1 MDAVQLLL
9 DAERSGEP
17 VNALP
22 AASVPD
28 TRAEGY
34 AAQAA
39 WARGERVA
47 GWKIAAT
54 SLAGQ
59 RHLQVDGPLGGLT
72 TEAMLVDPAAPVS
85 LAGNRMRLA
94 ELEFAFRL
102 DRELKPRAA
111 AYQLEEVVDATG
123 DLLLSWELPSTR
135 FADPAVVGALPLI
148 LDNACGHRLA
158 LKPAADQ
165 DWRDADL
172 AAVEVTASN
181 SNGTVHTGRGG
192 NALGDP
198 RIALTWLVNELSA
211 AGIGIQAGQ
220 FVTTGV
226 CTDPLPIAGG
236 DTITGDWG
244 RFGSFELS
252 FTE

>member
-9 DAERSGEP
+9 DAERTGEP
-17 VNALP
+17 VTELP
-22 AASVPD
+22 AGSVP
-28 TRAEGY
+28 TSRPQGY

-39 WARGERVA
+39 WVGADRVA

-59 RHLQVDGPLGGLT
+59 RHLQVDGPLGGRT
-72 TEAMLVDPAAPVS
+72 TEAMLVDPERPIS

-94 ELEFAFRL
+94 ELEFAFRF
-102 DRELKPRAA
+102 DRELGPRAA
-111 AYQLEEVVDATG
+111 AYTPEDVVDAVG
-123 DLLLSWELPSTR
+123 ELLLSWELPSTR
-135 FADPAVVGALPLI
+135 FVDPAVVGALPLI

-165 DWRDADL
+165 DWRQADL
-172 AAVEVTASN
+172 AAVEVRAAN
-181 SNGTVHTGRGG
+181 SNGTVHPGRSG

-198 RIALTWLVNELSA
+198 RLALTWLVNELSA
-211 AGIGIQAGQ
+211 AGIPIEAGQ

-236 DTITGDWG
+236 ETITGDWG

>member
-1 MDAVQLLL
+1 MDPVQSLLS
-9 DAERSGEP
+9 AERTGELVGP
-17 VNALP
+17 LP
-22 AASVPD
+22 PGAVPGS
-28 TRAEGY
+28 RAEAY

-39 WARGERVA
+39 WARGERIA

-54 SLAGQ
+54 SAAGQ
-59 RHLQVDGPLGGLT
+59 RHLKLDGPLAGLT

-85 LAGNRMRLA
+85 LAGNTMRLA
-94 ELEFAFRL
+94 ELEFAFRF
-102 DRELKPRAA
+102 DRDLPPRPEP
-111 AYQLEEVVDATG
+111 YRTEEVLAATG
-123 DLLLSWELPSTR
+123 ELLLSWELPSSR
-135 FADPAVVGALPLI
+135 YADPAAVGVVPLI

-158 LKPAADQ
+158 LRPAADQ

-172 AAVEVTASN
+172 AAVEVRAVN

-198 RIALTWLVNELSA
+198 RIALTWLVNELST
-211 AGIGIQAGQ
+211 AGIPVLAGQ

-226 CTDPLPIAGG
+226 CTEPLPIGPG
-236 DTITGDWG
+236 ETITGDWG

-252 FTE
+252 FVD

>member
-17 VNALP
+17 VGELP
-22 AASVPD
+22 TGAVPSS
-28 TRAEGY
+28 RPEAY

-39 WARGERVA
+39 WARGERIA

-72 TEAMLVDPAAPVS
+72 SEAMLVDPDRPIS

-102 DRELKPRAA
+102 DRELAPRAA
-111 AYQLEEVVDATG
+111 AYTVEEVVDAAG
-123 DLLLSWELPSTR
+123 ELLLSWELPSTR
-135 FADPAVVGALPLI
+135 YADVAAVGTLPLI

-158 LKPAADQ
+158 LRPATEQ
-165 DWRDADL
+165 DWKNADL
-172 AAVEVTASN
+172 SAVEVRASN
-181 SNGTVHTGRGG
+181 SNGTVHPGHSS

-211 AGIGIQAGQ
+211 AGITVQAGQ
-220 FVTTGV
+220 FMTTGV

-236 DTITGDWG
+236 ETITGDWG
-244 RFGSFELS
+244 RFGSFRLS
-252 FTE
+252 FVE